1 MLVETRRNGQMTHF
15 FHIRGEAL
23 FADEEG
29 QYLRSEAVP
38 AEAQAVALEIIGDGL
53 KGGQDRRRW
62 RIEVAND
69 LGHIVLNETLEQA
82 AGLHDR

>member
-1 MLVETRRNGQMTHF
+1 MTHHF
-15 FHIRGEAL
+15 FHIRSETL

-29 QYLRSEAVP
+29 QTLRSEAVP

-62 RIEVAND
+62 RIEVAD
-69 LGHIVLNETLEQA
+69 QLGRIILNETLEQA
-82 AGLHDR
+82 AGIHDR